1 MWRTTEQRTLNRM
14 WRTTRTAMRTNRQPH
29 PERPQPT
36 APHSRAAA
44 ARRHATAVRRHATA
58 VRRHAH
64 WTPDAAPPRLHLS
77 ATPIFPAYAPA
88 KREGCRKSGEKVTN
102 LKRGR
107 VDPVDKRFYLGRPRS
122 KSRSTRD
129 IQKFVTFS
137 PDLRLQPSTH
147 DPWAIGEPAPSLA
160 RTP

>member
-1 MWRTTEQRTLNRM
+1 MTHYTQAAAPITRLCTACGGQPGQRC
-14 WRTTRTAMRTNRQPH
+14 
-29 PERPQPT
+29 ERIDSPT
-36 APHSRAAA
+36 PSDRSPAAAHSRATA
-44 ARRHATAVRRHATA
+44 ARRHATAA
-58 VRRHAH
+58 RRHAH
-64 WTPDAAPPRLHLS
+64 LTPDAAPPRLHLS